1 VWAGAAFKSPDA
13 SSAVR
18 IAAVSFDIMPR
29 RRRCLLCGEHH
40 EESSSCACPRCH
52 EFHAGGDASC
62 LSCAIC
68 GCWHAQD
75 DCQNAFVAKCCKMC
89 GDPHDPHR
97 PCPCPYCHYWHAG
110 VWKVPNV
117 HAIRYVHALT
127 LIIEWYYLM
136 HAAGEDCRPYKD
148 VSDGWSSAAV
158 DRFIQSC
165 CSLCGNC
172 HDELRGCPCPRC
184 LCYHPDLDCFPF
196 DALMHRDAPCSRYG
210 PCLSVVV
217 AL

>member
-1 VWAGAAFKSPDA
+1 MWAGAAFKSPDA

-110 VWKVPNV
+110 GWRVLICDSNV
-117 HAIRYVHALT
+117 L
-127 LIIEWYYLM
+127 
-136 HAAGEDCRPYKD
+136 
-148 VSDGWSSAAV
+148 
-158 DRFIQSC
+158 
-165 CSLCGNC
+165 
-172 HDELRGCPCPRC
+172 
-184 LCYHPDLDCFPF
+184 
-196 DALMHRDAPCSRYG
+196 CSRVLDG
-210 PCLSVVV
+210 CEVFSNAFRRPRLSS
-217 AL
+217 LYRRF